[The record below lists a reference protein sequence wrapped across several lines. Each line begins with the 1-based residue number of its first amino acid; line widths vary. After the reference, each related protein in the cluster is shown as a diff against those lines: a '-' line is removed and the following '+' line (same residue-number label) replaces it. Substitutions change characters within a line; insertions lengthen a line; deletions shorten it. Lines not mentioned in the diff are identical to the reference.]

1 MKKIITILTLS
12 FVIFSAYSQIPK
24 YGLVAWYKFN
34 GNAGDSSGYGNHGTV
49 SNATLTTDRFGNA
62 NSAYYFNGSSS
73 YILAPASAS
82 IQPKNSIS
90 IGVWINAES
99 NGNQWTPI
107 LSKRNN
113 YTSYP
118 YDSYS
123 FSRHP
128 TNNSGKWSIGINGST
143 NIVGLYATQ
152 PPNLNNWQYL
162 LATYDGQI
170 VKLYVDGIFVASSAF
185 SDSLIYSNLGLY
197 IGNNSLGGQ
206 YFKGKIDDITI
217 HNRALN
223 DNEIAN
229 LYSPIKNNTISG
241 SQVLCAGT
249 TSTVLIGSMPNGGMD
264 SLNYSYSWI
273 QSNTSD
279 SSGFFIANGNSFVQ
293 NFPLVNINN
302 TTWFR
307 RIVQAGNSIDTS
319 NAIKITVKPKPA
331 IYIGVNNSNQ
341 CITSNSFSF
350 TDNTSYNGSFT
361 RLWNLGSGTIDTTR
375 VINPTKSYGSAGTYY
390 VSYLAIADNGCRD
403 STILTVNV
411 GTMPSVGFNVNNYVQ
426 CAGNAFNF
434 SDTSKAS
441 SGSLTRLWNFGG
453 GQNDISTQIYPT
465 KNYVNGGTYNVKL
478 VVNNYGCI
486 DSASKT
492 ITVLA
497 KPNAGFTMG
506 NAIQCVT
513 NNSFSFADT
522 TTQVNVSRKW
532 FFGNGDT
539 SIIANPNIIY
549 GQPNNY
555 TVKLVLS
562 NINGCKDSASK
573 NITISAK
580 PNPGFMISNPSQ
592 CVNGNSFVMYDT
604 SKVALGLLN
613 RVWYLGD
620 GGTSTASPVSKSYI
634 NAGNYNIKLVVSNPG
649 CRDSIT
655 QTISVNPKPM
665 AGFTLNNATQCYKD
679 QLFTLSDTSAIST
692 GTYTRTWFMGDATLT
707 SSNPVYKS
715 YNNPGNYTIKLVL
728 NSDKGCKDSVS
739 KSVTVNASPNAG
751 FTINNASQCLNNN
764 SFSFLD
770 TSNISAGS
778 ISRIWYY
785 DNTQSTATTNPLVR
799 NYTSSSSYTIKLV
812 ISSNKGCKDSVS
824 RNITV
829 NPLPNVS
836 ISTSNQKD
844 NVCNGSSIALTGNG
858 AVSYSWDN
866 GISNGVSFTPVS
878 TRSYT
883 VTGSDQNGCL
893 NSASK
898 TIKLNSLP
906 IVTIN
911 ASASAVCAGSSLT
924 LTGVGALNYA
934 WNGGVVN
941 GLAFN
946 PSATN
951 TYTVTGTDSNS
962 CSSSASKTI
971 TVNPLPIVVANAS
984 ADPICAGSSTTLFG
998 SGATTYSWS
1007 GGVVNNV
1014 PFTPS
1019 ATGTYT
1025 VTGIDA
1031 NNCSN
1036 TASKTISVNPLPNIT
1051 VSINGWTISSN
1062 ETGAALYQWINCSNN
1077 QAIGGAINK
1086 TYTATANGSYAVIVS
1101 KNNCLDTSACTTFS
1115 NVGMDEYLSKKASLS
1130 VFPNPNSG
1138 SFAITSDVDGDF
1150 IITNELGQNVMNIS
1164 LNKNNKFTQTI
1175 TNIDNGIYF
1184 IIGINSYKK
1193 IVVNK

>member
-1 MKKIITILTLS
+1 MKKTFIVLTLS
-12 FVIFSAYSQIPK
+12 FVIFSAFSQIPK

-34 GNAGDSSGYGNHGTV
+34 GNAADSSGYGNHGTV
-49 SNATLTTDRFGNA
+49 SNATLTTDRFGNT
-62 NSAYYFNGSSS
+62 NSAYNFNGTSS

-82 IQPKNSIS
+82 LQPKNSIS

-128 TNNSGKWSIGINGST
+128 TNNSGRWNIGLNGPT
-143 NIVGLYATQ
+143 NIVGVYATQ
-152 PPNLNNWQYL
+152 APNLNNWQFL

-170 VKLYVDGIFVASSAF
+170 VKLYVDGIFAASSAF

-206 YFKGKIDDITI
+206 FFKGKIDDITI

-249 TSTVLIGSMPNGGMD
+249 TSVVLSGSIPTGGMD
-264 SLNYSYSWI
+264 SLYYSYSWI

-279 SSGFFIANGNSFVQ
+279 TSGFFTANGNSFVQ
-293 NFPLVNINN
+293 NYPLVNINN

-307 RIVQAGNSIDTS
+307 RIVQAGNSLDTS
-319 NAIKITVKPKPA
+319 NAIKITVKPKPD

-361 RLWNLGSGTIDTTR
+361 RLWNLGTGTIDTTR
-375 VINPTKSYGSAGTYY
+375 VANPTKSYGSAGSYY

-403 STILTVNV
+403 SSILTVRV

-441 SGSLTRLWNFGG
+441 SGSLTRVWNFGG
-453 GQNDISTQIYPT
+453 GQNDISTQIYPI

-497 KPNAGFTMG
+497 KPNAGFTMS
-506 NAIQCVT
+506 NAIQCIT

-539 SIIANPNIIY
+539 SNIANPNIIY
-549 GQPNNY
+549 SQPNNY

-573 NITISAK
+573 NITVSAK
-580 PNPGFMISNPSQ
+580 PNPGFVISNPSQ
-592 CVNGNSFVMYDT
+592 CINGNSFVIYDT

-620 GGTSTASPVSKSYI
+620 GGTSTASSVSKSYTSS
-634 NAGNYNIKLVVSNPG
+634 GNYNVKLVVSNTG

-655 QTISVNPKPM
+655 QSVSVNPKPI
-665 AGFTLNNATQCYKD
+665 AGFTLNNSTQCYKD
-679 QLFTLSDTSAIST
+679 HLFTLSDTSLISN
-692 GTYTRTWFMGDATLT
+692 GTYNRTWYLGDATLT
-707 SSNPVYKS
+707 STNPVYKT
-715 YNNPGNYTIKLVL
+715 YNNAGNYTIKLVL
-728 NSDKGCKDSVS
+728 NSDKGCKDSVA
-739 KSVTVNASPNAG
+739 KNVIINASPIAG
-751 FTINNASQCLNNN
+751 FTINNTSQCLNNN

-770 TSNISAGS
+770 TSNISTGT
-778 ISRIWYY
+778 ISRVWNY
-785 DNTQSTATTNPLVR
+785 DNTLNLATTNPLIR
-799 NYTSSSSYTIKLV
+799 NYTSSNSYTIKLI
-812 ISSNKGCKDSVS
+812 ISSNKGCKDSVLKS
-824 RNITV
+824 INV

-836 ISTSNQKD
+836 IVSSNQKD
-844 NVCNGSSIALTGNG
+844 AVCIGNSISLSGNG

-866 GISNGVSFTPVS
+866 GIKNSVPFVPTATKIYSVNGT
-878 TRSYT
+878 
-883 VTGSDQNGCL
+883 DQNGCVGI
-893 NSASK
+893 ASK
-898 TIKLNSLP
+898 TIKLFQLP
-906 IVTIN
+906 LVTIN
-911 ASASAVCAGSSLT
+911 STASAVCSGYPVT
-924 LTGVGALNYA
+924 LSGEGAINYT
-934 WNGGVVN
+934 WNGGVIN
-941 GLAFN
+941 GMAFT

-951 TYTVTGTDSNS
+951 SYTVTGTDSNS
-962 CSSSASKTI
+962 CSNTASKTI
-971 TVNPLPIVVANAS
+971 TVHPLPKVVANTL
-984 ADPICAGSSTTLFG
+984 ADAICVGSSSILYG
-998 SGATTYSWS
+998 SGATTYTWT
-1007 GGVVNNV
+1007 GGVINNV
-1014 PFTPS
+1014 PFAPS
-1019 ATGTYT
+1019 STASYT
-1025 VTGIDA
+1025 VTGIDS

-1036 TASKTISVNPLPNIT
+1036 TAIKTITVNQMPNRN
-1051 VSINGWTISSN
+1051 VSINGWSISSF
-1062 ETGAALYQWINCSNN
+1062 ETGATYQWINCNNN
-1077 QAIGGAINK
+1077 QIITGANNK
-1086 TYTATANGSYAVIVS
+1086 TFTVTANGSYAVIVT

-1115 NVGMDEYLSKKASLS
+1115 NVGIDEYLSKKASLS

-1138 SFAITSDVDGDF
+1138 SFTISSDVDGDF

-1175 TNIDNGIYF
+1175 TNIENGIYF